1 MAMPKQGAE
10 TIVVPLWAVEFI
22 LDNATLADESSAK
35 LDVGWLSPKMQQAR
49 NELEAAAAKAR
60 TDG

>member
-1 MAMPKQGAE
+1 MATLKQGTE

-22 LDNATLADESSAK
+22 LDNASLADEA
-35 LDVGWLSPKMQQAR
+35 DAGVGWLSPKMQQAR